1 MIKTAGPIACLCA
14 ALVLA
19 ACNSGPS
26 APGPDKASDLE
37 RKAEFLED
45 LAGWRNLAARAWSE
59 INAAA
64 PDRLWPTE
72 AVYKDG
78 EVKITGSALSYEL
91 LADFISRLEESSH
104 LTDVDLRSSVQ
115 KKGRAGDHY
124 EFTVAARAVGDGD
137 APPSRGS
144 APSEARLAELE
155 LALSARPAPADGL
168 RELQRLAAD
177 SGLRM
182 TKCVFGQEASGEFA
196 GELPV
201 AVEVEGSR
209 AGLGRYLGGLSGL
222 PHFRFVKEFRVKAL
236 DPRDARSAVR
246 ASVVASAY
254 FPN

>member
-1 MIKTAGPIACLCA
+1 MIKSAGPIACLCA

-26 APGPDKASDLE
+26 APEPDKDSVLE
-37 RKAEFLED
+37 RRVEFLED
-45 LAGWRNLAARAWSE
+45 LAGRRDLAAKAWNE
-59 INAAA
+59 IAAAA

-72 AVYKDG
+72 VVYKDG
-78 EVKITGSALSYEL
+78 EVLITGSALSYEL
-91 LADFISRLEESSH
+91 LADFISRLEEGPLLSE
-104 LTDVDLRSSVQ
+104 VDLRTSAQ
-115 KKGRAGDHY
+115 KTGKTGEYY

-182 TKCVFGQEASGEFA
+182 TKCVFGQETSGEFA

-201 AVEVEGSR
+201 AVELEGSR
-209 AGLGRYLGGLSGL
+209 AGLGRYLGGMAGL
-222 PHFRFVKEFRVKAL
+222 PHFRFVKELRVKAV
-236 DPRDARSAVR
+236 DPREARSPVK
-246 ASVVASAY
+246 ASIAASAY

>member
-1 MIKTAGPIACLCA
+1 MIKSAGPIACLCA

-26 APGPDKASDLE
+26 APGPDKTSLLE
-37 RKAEFLED
+37 RKAGFLED
-45 LAGWRNLAARAWSE
+45 LAGQRDLAAKAWNE
-59 INAAA
+59 IAAAA

-72 AVYKDG
+72 VVYKDG
-78 EVKITGSALSYEL
+78 EVEVKGSALSYER

-104 LTDVDLRSSVQ
+104 LTDVDLRSSAQ

-124 EFTVAARAVGDGD
+124 EFTVAARAVGEGD

-155 LALSARPAPADGL
+155 KILTARPAPADGL
-168 RELQRLAAD
+168 RQLQRLAAD

-182 TKCVFGQEASGEFA
+182 TKCIFGQEASGEFA
-196 GELPV
+196 AWLPV
-201 AVEVEGSR
+201 AVELEGSR
-209 AGLGRYLGGLSGL
+209 AGLGRYLSGMAGL
-222 PHFRFVKEFRVKAL
+222 PHFRFVKELRVKAV

-246 ASVVASAY
+246 ASIAASAY

>member
-1 MIKTAGPIACLCA
+1 MIKSAGPIACLCA

-26 APGPDKASDLE
+26 APGPDKASALV
-37 RKAEFLED
+37 RKAEFLEELSGRRD
-45 LAGWRNLAARAWSE
+45 LAARAWNE
-59 INAAA
+59 IAAAA

-72 AVYKDG
+72 IVYKDG
-78 EVKITGSALSYEL
+78 EIEVKGSALSYDR

-104 LTDVDLRSSVQ
+104 LMDLDLRSSVQ
-115 KKGRAGDHY
+115 KTGRTGDYY
-124 EFTVAARAVGDGD
+124 EFTVAARVVAGGETG
-137 APPSRGS
+137 PSGAS
-144 APSEARLAELE
+144 AAMEARLAELE
-155 LALSARPAPADGL
+155 KVLTARPAPADGL

-182 TKCVFGQEASGEFA
+182 TKCVFGQEASGELT

-201 AVEVEGSR
+201 LVEVEGSR
-209 AGLGRYLGGLSGL
+209 AGLGRYLGGLAGL
-222 PHFRFVKEFRVKAL
+222 PHFRFVKELRVKAV

-246 ASVVASAY
+246 ASIAASAY